1 MDSQAK
7 VDPIIYVAATKATLQ
22 SGQPAN
28 DFNGGLEFPCVF
40 CKTML
45 HVNPESWASIIGLAK
60 IKNTRP
66 VVICYECTQRDDLDM
81 DKIDEIA
88 QSSVVEPENN

>member
-1 MDSQAK
+1 MSSKAK
-7 VDPIIYVAATKATLQ
+7 VDPIIYVATTKATLQ
-22 SGQPAN
+22 RGQPAK
-28 DFNGGLEFPCVF
+28 DFKGGLEFPCVF

-45 HVNPESWASIIGLAK
+45 HVNPESWASISGLAK

-66 VVICYECTQRDDLDM
+66 VVICHECAQRDDLGL

-88 QSSVVEPENN
+88 QSIAVDPKNN